1 MISFPME
8 LSRSSVRLLATLTAV
23 IACVVSAQCSVVF
36 ADDNG
41 ALEPDERVT
50 YKTVGDVELKLH
62 VFRPAD
68 SSPNSKS
75 PNSESQSSKSP
86 AIVFFFGGGWNSG
99 TPAQF
104 YEQARRMA
112 DRGMVAFSADYRVR
126 SRQKTTPFEC
136 VSDGKSA
143 VRWIRE
149 HAETHGIDP
158 QKVVASGGSAGGH
171 VAACTGVI
179 EGLDEPTENASVS
192 SIPDAMVLYNPVID
206 TTAKG
211 HGLTRVGEDRQ
222 TEISPCHHVREGL
235 PPTLI
240 LHGTNDTTVPYENA
254 ERFTRL
260 MNEAGNRC
268 ELVSFS
274 GQGHGFFNSKSFRP
288 RTKDISHYE
297 RAMKSTEQF
306 LESLGFLDTP

>member
-1 MISFPME
+1 MISLLCTHDSQRTNESSFTMKF
-8 LSRSSVRLLATLTAV
+8 SRSPVRLFALVAAVFAV
-23 IACVVSAQCSVVF
+23 IFYAEDCSAF
-36 ADDNG
+36 
-41 ALEPDERVT
+41 EPDERVT
-50 YKTVGDVELKLH
+50 YKTVGDVELQLH

-68 SSPNSKS
+68 PQPNG
-75 PNSESQSSKSP
+75 EAP
-86 AIVFFFGGGWNSG
+86 AIVFFFGGGWNGG

-149 HAETHGIDP
+149 HAATYGIDP
-158 QKVVASGGSAGGH
+158 QKIVASGGSAGGH

-179 EGLDEPTENASVS
+179 ETLDEPSENAAIS
-192 SIPDAMVLYNPVID
+192 SIPNAMVLYNPVID

-211 HGLTRVGEDRQ
+211 YGLKRVGEDRE

-240 LHGTNDTTVPYENA
+240 LHGTKDTTVPFENA
-254 ERFTRL
+254 ERFNRL

-268 ELVSFS
+268 ELVSFA

-288 RTKDISHYE
+288 KTKDISHYE

-306 LESLGFLDTP
+306 LESLGYLDEVATE